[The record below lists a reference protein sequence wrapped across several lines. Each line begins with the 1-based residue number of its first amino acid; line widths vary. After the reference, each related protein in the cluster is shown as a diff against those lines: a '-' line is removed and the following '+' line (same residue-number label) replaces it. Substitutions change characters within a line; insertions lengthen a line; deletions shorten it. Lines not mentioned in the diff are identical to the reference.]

1 MITIKIFDDYGLSVC
16 DAAYHEDEIFC
27 IAGYME
33 GNELESTVNIIK
45 ELFKF
50 QHAAQWPK
58 TTGMEGF
65 D

>member
-33 GNELESTVNIIK
+33 GNEL
-45 ELFKF
+45 
-50 QHAAQWPK
+50 
-58 TTGMEGF
+58 
-65 D
+65 